1 VNFESRSVEHSE
13 RQDIVNIKK
22 TFHYIQGTKKMRI
35 LYSKEEKQDSCLTGY
50 VDSDFAGCTTSKWST
65 TGFVIMFNGSPIAW
79 KSRKQDI
86 ERLSTTEAEYV
97 AAAECAK
104 EAKYL
109 KSFYEELTK
118 EIRLVLM
125 VDNQSAIHLVKSGQ
139 MNRKTKH
146 IDVRYHFLSEIY
158 YEGVFDIVYC
168 PTEEQV
174 ADIFTKPLTR
184 IKFERC
190 RDKMT
195 NN

>member
-1 VNFESRSVEHSE
+1 
-13 RQDIVNIKK
+13 
-22 TFHYIQGTKKMRI
+22 M
-35 LYSKEEKQDSCLTGY
+35 
-50 VDSDFAGCTTSKWST
+50 
-65 TGFVIMFNGSPIAW
+65 
-79 KSRKQDI
+79 
-86 ERLSTTEAEYV
+86 

-109 KSFYEELTK
+109 KSFYELFTK
-118 EIRLVLM
+118 EEIKLVLM
-125 VDNQSAIHLVKSGQ
+125 VENQSAIHFVKSGHK
-139 MNRKTKH
+139 NRRIKH